1 LALAAAARAG
11 AQQNLGFET
20 IERDATPTAWS
31 VVGGRTGIAV
41 DAAAAEGEHSLKVT
55 RTEPGVT
62 RLVQRVPA
70 TQLRAGADPRQ
81 TARLRLTGLV
91 RTTAMDGGSAANAGR
106 DLRPTAMDGGSAAN
120 AGRDLRSPAPG
131 VSAALWL
138 RIDGPRGPLF
148 LDSAGDAREPAG
160 EPLAAPP
167 DGSDGSAAWRRVEVE
182 LPFSP
187 DVDEIAVGV
196 SMRGQG
202 SAWFDA
208 LELRAVVTDSWAPAA
223 PAAVRYL
230 DAALALMREHSLRRA
245 EVDWASVRAQALEHA
260 RGAATPAEAQ
270 LALRFAVREL
280 GDRHSYLQSAAAT
293 RALATTAVANA
304 RTGLPLTPPHA
315 RRLGEGLVYLNVPG
329 FAGGT
334 PAQQLEFAEGLTNAI
349 QANDNAGVCGW
360 IVDLRQ
366 NTGGNLWPMLA
377 GLGPLLGDGE
387 LAASLYP
394 DGRRIGVWHRDGQA
408 GFGDY
413 TQLRVRSPYRLHA
426 DLPAAVLLGPSTA
439 SSAEVL
445 AVALRG
451 RPATRSFGAPTRG
464 LIAGNRIFTLAD
476 GASLVLTVAATADRA
491 GRVYAD
497 PIVPDERVAVTDS
510 PSRAGPDADATLAAA
525 AAWLTGG
532 DSCRS
537 NVL

>member
-20 IERDATPTAWS
+20 FERDAAPTAWS
-31 VVGGRTGIAV
+31 VVGGGAGIAV
-41 DAAAAEGEHSLKVT
+41 DAAAAQGEHSLKIT

-62 RLVQRVPA
+62 RVVQRVPA
-70 TQLRAGADPRQ
+70 IQLRAGGDARQ
-81 TARLRLTGLV
+81 TARLRLTGLA

-120 AGRDLRSPAPG
+120 AGRDLRPPAPG

-148 LDSAGDAREPAG
+148 LDSAGDARGPAA
-160 EPLAAPP
+160 EPLAAAP
-167 DGSDGSAAWRRVEVE
+167 DGSAGSTEWRRVEVE

-187 DVDEIAVGV
+187 DVDEIAFGV

-223 PAAVRYL
+223 PAAIRYL
-230 DAALALMREHSLRRA
+230 DSALALMREHSLRRA
-245 EVDWASVRAQALEHA
+245 EVDWSSVRAQALEHA
-260 RGAATPAEAQ
+260 RGAAMPAEAQ
-270 LALRFAVREL
+270 LAVRFAVREL

-293 RALATTAVANA
+293 RALASTAVANA

-315 RRLGEGLVYLNVPG
+315 RRLGERLVYVNVPG

-334 PAQQLEFAEGLTNAI
+334 PAQQLEFAEGLKNAI
-349 QANDNAGVCGW
+349 QANDGAGICGW

-377 GLGPLLGDGE
+377 GLGPLLGDGD

-413 TQLRVRSPYRLHA
+413 TQLRVRSPYRPHA

-491 GRVYAD
+491 GRVYAE
-497 PIVPDERVAVTDS
+497 PIVPDELVALRGS
-510 PSRAGPDADATLAAA
+510 SSRAEPDADATLAAA
-525 AAWLTGG
+525 AAWLASG
-532 DSCRS
+532 DACRL